1 MDNRGGR
8 RGRAGRNRIPPPG
21 VTHSDAPEMESET
34 SITVAGREFP
44 RDLVSTPDQMPLHP
58 LPEEA
63 QERQRQL
70 MAAIYGA
77 AKFGK
82 SWVGKGPEGAGID
95 WTKALL
101 PQLSPNQ
108 QMVAALAVRGLSGRA
123 ISRQLN
129 MSEATIQSW
138 CHSVWWPLAVKECIQ
153 EVVQQPLNALE
164 GLVPAALGI
173 YADGLAQGDTHLAEN
188 VLDRLWGKPVARIQS
203 EEVKDL
209 VIRFEDMA

>member
-1 MDNRGGR
+1 MEPGASIVASGR
-8 RGRAGRNRIPPPG
+8 
-21 VTHSDAPEMESET
+21 S
-34 SITVAGREFP
+34 FP
-44 RDLVSTPDQMPLHP
+44 VRLVETPDQMPLQP

-82 SWVGKGPEGAGID
+82 SWQGRGPEGAGID

-129 MSEATIQSW
+129 MSEATIQAW

-173 YADGLAQGDTHLAEN
+173 YADKLAEGDAHVAEN

-209 VIRFEDMA
+209 VIRFEDMS